1 MSETVAYQT
10 IDQDEIQAVAA
21 NIEEY
26 LQEASVTE
34 GTDTEDIPTEDSLP
48 TPEEIIRDV
57 MATFDGNLTMYKI
70 AKALNIVLEILEIQK
85 DGQQYQVRPQ
95 MMYNYNKNKLIVKG
109 IVLDTAEGATPE
121 QATEFITRFV
131 AKLTK

>member
-21 NIEEY
+21 NIEEF
-26 LQEASVTE
+26 LQE
-34 GTDTEDIPTEDSLP
+34 DTVPTLEVVV
-48 TPEEIIRDV
+48 RDV
-57 MATFDGNLTMYKI
+57 INTFDGNLTMYQV
-70 AKALNIVLEILEIQK
+70 AKALNTVLEIMEVTK
-85 DGQQYQVRPQ
+85 HGEAYRVRPQ

-121 QATEFITRFV
+121 QAAEFITRFV
-131 AKLTK
+131 NKLTK